1 MHFFEESFFTKK
13 NNALQL
19 IERHNPWLKGFLYI
33 LNPQSQETPLLFKR
47 HGYF

>member
-19 IERHNPWLKGFLYI
+19 IEHHNPWLKGFLYI